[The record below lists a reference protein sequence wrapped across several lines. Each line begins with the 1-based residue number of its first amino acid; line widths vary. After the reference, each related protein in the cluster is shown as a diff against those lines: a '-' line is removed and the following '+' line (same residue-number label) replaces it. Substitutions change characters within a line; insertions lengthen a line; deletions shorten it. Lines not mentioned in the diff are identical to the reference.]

1 MGALLETQRAQRDRR
16 VTTGR
21 EIVERL
27 FSDANDV
34 LLDEGRAF
42 ARAIF
47 GMLERALPFE
57 HGPAFEIVG
66 GHLRE
71 DAAEVHLSVAQ
82 RTEAPGAADPRRV
95 SGIDAL
101 PSRGTELGILH
112 MEHLDAV
119 LVDVDVLEVVELL
132 EHEVRRVVEDIA
144 GL

>member
-1 MGALLETQRAQRDRR
+1 MDALLEAQRAHRDRGIATR
-16 VTTGR
+16 GEV
-21 EIVERL
+21 VEGL
-27 FSDANDV
+27 FGHADDV

-42 ARAIF
+42 ARTVF

-82 RTEAPGAADPRRV
+82 RAEAPGAADPRRV

-112 MEHLDAV
+112 
-119 LVDVDVLEVVELL
+119 
-132 EHEVRRVVEDIA
+132 
-144 GL
+144 